1 MGQGGLVDCLQEA
14 RTKRAM
20 DLHRRAND
28 DVGKVLVQNLCH
40 TRSQPFVEFVAIPSG
55 PPSCQFVEFVA
66 TPCPVLS
73 VLFSCGTFPNWSRCW
88 GGESIRNSH
97 SRLKFRNPVQ
107 PRRS

>member
-40 TRSQPFVEFVAIPSG
+40 TRSQPFVEFVAIPSAAFVSIRGIRGYPVPG
-55 PPSCQFVEFVA
+55 PLS
-66 TPCPVLS
+66 PVLLWNLS
-73 VLFSCGTFPNWSRCW
+73 EGRAAGVGVNPQFA
-88 GGESIRNSH
+88 IRNS
-97 SRLKFRNPVQ
+97 KFAIPVQ